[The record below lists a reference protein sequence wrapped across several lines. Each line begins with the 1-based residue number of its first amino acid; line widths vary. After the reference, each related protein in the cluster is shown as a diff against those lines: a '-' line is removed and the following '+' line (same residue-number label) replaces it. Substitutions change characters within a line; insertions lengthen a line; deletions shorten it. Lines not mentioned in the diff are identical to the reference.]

1 MPVRNIILSRPN
13 FLSKAMVNLLVQ
25 LFLLL
30 SIAFITAKLLT
41 PTIWAN
47 YTGAAHTVFELTC
60 IFISLAIFLLVWHTY
75 ERTPPINQII
85 GLGFLMV
92 TVFEIFHTYY
102 SRALHFYPPTY
113 FDLGAKYWF
122 LDRFTEALLF
132 LFISIFKTDNLKIN
146 KWLGLAFALILSIG
160 LSYFV
165 LFYPAL
171 LPHLFTE
178 NDLTPARILL
188 EYLVAFLFLVALYNL
203 RDKVDNKDLLTYK
216 YIILA
221 LLLSIPTQI
230 CFTLFCNVN
239 SFYNVLGH
247 VLKVI
252 SYYYLLRGIF
262 VSSIVYPYEKLESI
276 SKFTTDI
283 LNGLPLGLIT
293 YDSPFHPSFANQKA
307 LELTGCNPKQVH
319 LLITEELPKILGSSN
334 PVKNQIIALQGCQ
347 QQQIKLRVDSQPLAE
362 GGSLIL
368 FEEAKKEQELANLQ
382 LQTQTILN
390 SINSL
395 VVLTDRNNKIIMCN
409 QAFQKAVE
417 TKYEDTLGL
426 SLKEFYR
433 SFFFKR
439 IKSQFKPLDK
449 NPTQTYQLS
458 FITPEGVKK
467 ELIIHWSS
475 IYNIEGEHIG
485 GIAVGSDVTTLRAE
499 QEKLQQ
505 QEKLSLLGQMT
516 AGIVHEIKN
525 PLTTIKGF
533 SQLIISKTQEQQIKN
548 YAQTI
553 DNEVDDINK
562 VVMDFLAFSKPQS
575 PILKKI
581 GINQLVQSMQLM
593 LESHSFLKKVELN
606 FNLMEEEKE
615 ILADEGQLKQVILN
629 IVKNAL
635 DAMNNVANPFL
646 NISSKFDSLTR
657 EISLIITDN
666 GKGMSAKEK
675 AKLGTPFFTTK
686 EKGTGLGLSICYQIV
701 KDHGGQIEIESQL
714 GKGTSFIISLASV
727 S

>member
-1 MPVRNIILSRPN
+1 MPVKSIQLSRSTL
-13 FLSKAMVNLLVQ
+13 LSKAVTSLLTQFSLV
-25 LFLLL
+25 LFVAFL
-30 SIAFITAKLLT
+30 SAKLLT
-41 PTIWAN
+41 PTLWVS
-47 YTGAAHTVFELTC
+47 YTGVAHTVVELIC

-75 ERTPPINQII
+75 ERTSTINHII

-132 LFISIFKTDNLKIN
+132 LFISFFQTDKLRLN
-146 KWLGLAFALILSIG
+146 KWTGLAFVLTLSIS
-160 LSYFV
+160 LSYLV

-171 LPHLFTE
+171 LPHLFNA
-178 NDLTPARILL
+178 NDLSPVRIFL
-188 EYLVAFLFLVALYNL
+188 EYLVAALFLLALYNL
-203 RDKVDNKDLLTYK
+203 RDKIDSKDLLTYK
-216 YIILA
+216 HIILA

-230 CFTLFCNVN
+230 CFTLFCDVG

-247 VLKVI
+247 VLKLA
-252 SYYYLLRGIF
+252 SSYYLLRGIF

-276 SKFTTDI
+276 SKYTTDI

-293 YDSPFHPSFANQKA
+293 HNSPHQLSFANQKA
-307 LELTGCNPKQVH
+307 LELTGCTPEEVH
-319 LLITEELPKILGSSN
+319 DLISEKMLI
-334 PVKNQIIALQGCQ
+334 KNQIIALQGCHQ
-347 QQQIKLRVDSQPLAE
+347 QEIKIRLEAQPLQQ

-368 FEEAKKEQELANLQ
+368 FQEAKKEQELANLQ

-395 VVLTDRNNKIIMCN
+395 VILTDKNNKIIMCN
-409 QAFQKAVE
+409 QAFEKTVGMKKE
-417 TKYEDTLGL
+417 NILGL
-426 SLKEFYR
+426 HLKKLYK
-433 SFFFKR
+433 SFSFRKT
-439 IKSQFKPLDK
+439 KSPVKTLNRNSNQA
-449 NPTQTYQLS
+449 YQVS

-467 ELIIHWSS
+467 ELLLYWSS
-475 IYNIEGEHIG
+475 IFNIEGEHIG
-485 GIAVGSDVTTLRAE
+485 RIAIGSDVTTLKAE

-533 SQLIISKTQEQQIKN
+533 SQLIINKTQEPQIGN
-548 YAQTI
+548 YASII
-553 DNEVDDINK
+553 DREVDDINK
-562 VVMDFLAFSKPQS
+562 VVMDFLSFAKPRS
-575 PILKKI
+575 PVLKKI
-581 GINQLVQSMQLM
+581 EINQLVQSMQLM
-593 LESHSFLKKVELN
+593 LESHSFLKKVIVT
-606 FNLMEEEKE
+606 FDLMQEEKK

-635 DAMNNVANPFL
+635 DAMGDVVNPCL
-646 NISSKFDSLTR
+646 NLNTKFNPLTQQVS
-657 EISLIITDN
+657 ITITDN
-666 GKGMSAKEK
+666 GKGMSPQEK

-686 EKGTGLGLSICYQIV
+686 EKGTGLGLSICYQII
-701 KDHGGQIEIESQL
+701 KDHGGKIKIKSEL
-714 GKGTSFIISLASV
+714 GKGTSFIISLASIN
-727 S
+727 